1 MLSLQVKVLFL
12 KKCNERA
19 NLNRTKKKDLCK
31 PYPRVSFE
39 TRFINQSVRNIK
51 RSDYLSVKLRLASHL
66 KSTDL
71 EFVYCYRLISE
82 VDENLT
88 QVN

>member
-1 MLSLQVKVLFL
+1 MQTLPSGLFRN
-12 KKCNERA
+12 K
-19 NLNRTKKKDLCK
+19 T
-31 PYPRVSFE
+31 Y
-39 TRFINQSVRNIK
+39 QSVWNIK

>member
-1 MLSLQVKVLFL
+1 MQTLPSGLFRN
-12 KKCNERA
+12 KI
-19 NLNRTKKKDLCK
+19 
-31 PYPRVSFE
+31 Y
-39 TRFINQSVRNIK
+39 QSVRNIK

-71 EFVYCYRLISE
+71 EFVYFYRLISE

>member
-1 MLSLQVKVLFL
+1 MQTLRSGLFRN
-12 KKCNERA
+12 KI
-19 NLNRTKKKDLCK
+19 
-31 PYPRVSFE
+31 Y
-39 TRFINQSVRNIK
+39 QSVRNIK

-66 KSTDL
+66 KFTDL
-71 EFVYCYRLISE
+71 EYVYCYRLISE